1 MRTIHK
7 FTFKVADTVFLTMP
21 KGAKIIRVE
30 AARSDF
36 GYDNA
41 QLWAEVDTDQPME
54 KRTIYV
60 RGTGH
65 AFPEALF
72 EREVHHIG
80 TYLHGPFVWHVME
93 AACE

>member
-7 FTFKVADTVFLTMP
+7 FTFKIADHVFIDMP
-21 KGAKIIRVE
+21 KDARILRVE
-30 AARSDF
+30 AAKSDF

-54 KRTIYV
+54 RREIII

-65 AFPEALF
+65 ELPTRLGLI
-72 EREVHHIG
+72 RYIG
-80 TYLHGPFVWHVME
+80 TYMHGPFVWHVME
-93 AACE
+93 EEKR